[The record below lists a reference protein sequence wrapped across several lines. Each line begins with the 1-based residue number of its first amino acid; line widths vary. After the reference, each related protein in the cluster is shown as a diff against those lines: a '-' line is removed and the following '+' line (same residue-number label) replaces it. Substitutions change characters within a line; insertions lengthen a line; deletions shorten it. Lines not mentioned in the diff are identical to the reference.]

1 MKANVTSRTAQYMAL
16 FRALET
22 TRPKDQRLF
31 TDRFATWFLDN
42 GLRAGVWLC
51 RIPGWRA
58 IAERIIR
65 KKIPGALSSGIART
79 KYIDDLLQK
88 AVTNGAQ
95 QVLILGAGFDT
106 RGLRLP
112 FLQHMK
118 VIEIDHPNTAAYKL
132 AKLRAHKIP
141 AKVFYYQIDFNKQS
155 LDQLGALNNFDFTL
169 PTAIIWEGVTNY
181 LNKEAIDST
190 FAFLRR
196 FAPGSAVIFTYVH
209 QQVLDEPAAFYGGE
223 KLLQDVATLEERWTF
238 GFDPVALP
246 GYLQSFDFI
255 LEEDLGAA
263 EYRERYLPER
273 TEKGYE
279 FYRVAYARRIPAK
292 GE

>member
-22 TRPKDQRLF
+22 TRSRDQRLF
-31 TDRFATWFLDN
+31 TDRFAAWFLDN
-42 GLRAGVWLC
+42 GLRMGVWLC
-51 RIPGWRA
+51 RIPGWRS
-58 IAERIIR
+58 IAERIIK

-79 KYIDDLLQK
+79 KYIDDLLQQ

-95 QVLILGAGFDT
+95 QVFILGAGFDT

-112 FLQHMK
+112 FLKHIK
-118 VIEIDHPNTAAYKL
+118 VVEIDHPNTAAYKL
-132 AKLRAHKIP
+132 ARLRAHKIP

-181 LNKEAIDST
+181 LNKDAIDST
-190 FAFLRR
+190 FAFLSR

-209 QQVLDEPAAFYGGE
+209 QDILDHPENFHGGD
-223 KLLQDVATLEERWTF
+223 KLLQDVAELEEKWTF
-238 GFDPVALP
+238 GFYPSALP
-246 GYLQSFDFI
+246 DYLQSFDFI

-263 EYRERYLPER
+263 EYRERYLPAR
-273 TEKGYE
+273 QEKGYE
-279 FYRVAYARRIPAK
+279 FYRVAYARRAAGK
-292 GE
+292 EA

>member
-31 TDRFATWFLDN
+31 TDPFATWFLDG
-42 GLRAGVWLC
+42 GLRTGVWLC

-58 IAERIIR
+58 IAESIIR
-65 KKIPGALSSGIART
+65 RKIPGALSSGIART
-79 KYIDDLLQK
+79 KYIDDLLQR
-88 AVTNGAQ
+88 AVRDGAQ
-95 QVLILGAGFDT
+95 QVFILGAGFDT

-112 FLQHMK
+112 FLEQVK
-118 VIEIDHPNTAAYKL
+118 VVEIDHPNTAAYKL

-141 AKVFYYQIDFNKQS
+141 ARVFYYQIDFNKQS

-209 QQVLDEPAAFYGGE
+209 QQILDDPAAFYGGE
-223 KLLQDVATLEERWTF
+223 KLLQDVAGLEEQWTF
-238 GFDPVALP
+238 GFDPAALP
-246 GYLQSFDFI
+246 AYLESFDFK

-273 TEKGYE
+273 GEQGYE
-279 FYRVAYARRIPAK
+279 FYRVAYARRMAAK
-292 GE
+292 DE

>member
-22 TRPKDQRLF
+22 SRPKDQRLF
-31 TDRFATWFLDN
+31 TDRFAAWFLDN
-42 GLRAGVWLC
+42 GLKTGVWLC

-58 IAERIIR
+58 MAERIIR

-79 KYIDDLLQK
+79 KYIDDLLQQ
-88 AVTNGAQ
+88 AVNKGAQ
-95 QVLILGAGFDT
+95 QVFILGAGFDT

-112 FLQHMK
+112 FLEHLK

-155 LDQLGALNNFDFTL
+155 LDQLGALNNFDFTV

-181 LNKEAIDST
+181 LNKDAIDGT
-190 FAFLRR
+190 FAFLQR

-209 QQVLDEPAAFYGGE
+209 QQVLDEPSAFYGGE

-238 GFDPVALP
+238 GFDPAALP

-273 TEKGYE
+273 SEKGYE
-279 FYRVAYARRIPAK
+279 FYRVAYARRLPTK